1 MMANSATPSRDLK
14 LLRNRINLRDIPFTD
29 RSTRILLFREQAR
42 FSIKLA
48 ERWSAWEHEFGHYR
62 RRPPIVRDWELLDGR
77 GNPLAFELTTYPHLV
92 EMQTTI
98 GVFRCLFVDQETL
111 YLQLPPTPC
120 GVRFSLS
127 AAHGEADRRGG
138 QFKGDPA
145 HRDIHRNVAYT
156 TNARILSNQI
166 TSIANDAQQVV
177 LRMEPEGDCGLTL
190 NITPRLGFNRA
201 VPSFAETVEHAAHEW
216 QAWFNRVPHVA
227 PQYALQY
234 DWAWWCMRAGLIS
247 PRYYMTR
254 ENMAPSKIHYVGVWQ
269 WDAFFHSLAY
279 RHVDKKLAQDH
290 IRIALDHQRA
300 DGMLPDAVH
309 DEGTVFE
316 FPLPSSQV
324 AAPVTKPPLIAWGA
338 LKVSEFFP
346 DKDFLQ
352 EVYGPIMRWTNWW
365 FDNNDDDHDG
375 IVQYNHPYC
384 SSDDSP
390 LWDEGM
396 PVESPDINTYLVTQM
411 DALARIAE
419 IIGETNAASKWRQR
433 AADLTQ
439 KMIDQMWDEEAGLFW
454 ALKDNKPIRTVTLL
468 NLFPLLT
475 GRLPKHIEERVL
487 KHLIAP
493 DEFWTPYPLPTVAM
507 NDPKFDPNQMW
518 RGPTW
523 VNINYLF
530 IEGLYNCGY
539 PELARELTDRTLAL
553 VQLHS
558 DIYEYYNPLT
568 GSRPPKAAGIFG
580 WTSAVYIDLAIQ
592 ASRSAS

>member
-1 MMANSATPSRDLK
+1 MANSHTLPRYLD

-29 RSTRILLFREQAR
+29 RSSRIMLFSEDSH
-42 FSIKLA
+42 FYIKLA

-62 RRPPIVRDWELLDGR
+62 HRAPIVRDWELLDGQ
-77 GNPLAFELTTYPHLV
+77 GNPLTFQVTTYPHLV
-92 EMQTTI
+92 ELHTAL
-98 GVFRCLFVDQETL
+98 GDFGWVFVDPETL
-111 YLQLPPTPC
+111 YLKLPPAPC

-127 AAHGEADRRGG
+127 AAHGETDRRGG

-156 TNARILSNQI
+156 TNARITENDI
-166 TSIANDAQQVV
+166 TSATNDTQQVY
-177 LRMEPEGDCGLTL
+177 LRVEPDGDCAMTL
-190 NITPRLGFNRA
+190 DITPRLGFNRA
-201 VPSFAETVEHAAHEW
+201 VPPFAETVEHAARGW
-216 QAWFNRVPHVA
+216 QAWFDRAPHVA
-227 PQYALQY
+227 PQYAGQY
-234 DWAWWCMRAGLIS
+234 YWAWWCMRAGLIS

-254 ENMAPSKIHYVGVWQ
+254 ENMAPSKVHYVGVWQ
-269 WDAFFHSLAY
+269 WDAFFHALAY

-316 FPLPSSQV
+316 FPLPSSPI
-324 AAPVTKPPLIAWGA
+324 AAPVTKPPLIAWAA
-338 LKVSEFFP
+338 LKVFDSFP

-352 EVYGPIMRWTNWW
+352 EVYEPIVRWTNWW
-365 FDNNDDDHDG
+365 FEYNDDDHDG
-375 IVQYNHPYC
+375 IVQYNHPNC

-396 PVESPDINTYLVTQM
+396 PVESPDINTYLVMQM

-419 IIGETNAASKWRQR
+419 IIGEPDDVPMWRLR

-439 KMIDQMWDEEAGLFW
+439 KMIDQMWDEKAGLFW
-454 ALKDNKPIRTVTLL
+454 ARKDNQPIHTVTLL

-475 GRLPKHIEERVL
+475 GRLPKHIEERL
-487 KHLIAP
+487 LQHLTAP
-493 DEFWTPYPLPTVAM
+493 AEFWTPYPLPTVAID
-507 NDPKFDPNQMW
+507 DPKFDPNQMW

-530 IEGLYNCGY
+530 IEGLYNGGH
-539 PELARELTDRTLAL
+539 PALARELTERTLAL

-558 DIYEYYNPLT
+558 DIYEYYNPFT
-568 GSRPPKAAGIFG
+568 GTRPPKAAGIFG

-592 ASRSAS
+592 ASGGLP